1 MDASFLKRLGFYMGG
16 LAIGIIILAFFVKGS
31 GASCEFNYFPNA
43 RVLKDIRSKQR
54 YFGPEIQQ
62 LLDNKVLDTL
72 EISNI
77 LKYGDVN
84 FSKSDV
90 NATPCKIYY
99 IDGIL
104 KNKDIELLVE
114 NCKNKTNIKS
124 IKMLE

>member
-1 MDASFLKRLGFYMGG
+1 MDASLLKRLGFFMGG
-16 LAIGIIILAFFVKGS
+16 LSIGIIILAFFVKGS
-31 GASCEFNYFPNA
+31 GASCEFNYLPNA
-43 RVLKDIRSKQR
+43 RVLKDIRGKQR
-54 YFGPEIQQ
+54 VFGPEIQQ

-99 IDGIL
+99 IDGTL

-114 NCKNKTNIKS
+114 NCKDKAKIMS
-124 IKMLE
+124 IKNIE